1 MSEARQLAHRTA
13 SQGMCSPYVTVKLIS
28 GSSGGS
34 HLTKVTTRCQPRTL
48 FPLFDETFD
57 LIVPESVSL
66 EKSFLLFSVK
76 DRGPLGDKLLLGE
89 AVVALSEVTRCD
101 QNCGLEDLQQV
112 QLGLTTPGHTVLD
125 ILTAIET
132 RK

>member
-1 MSEARQLAHRTA
+1 
-13 SQGMCSPYVTVKLIS
+13 MCSPYVTVKRIS

-34 HLTKVTTRCQPRTL
+34 HLAKVTTRCQPRTL

-57 LIVPESVSL
+57 LVLPDSVSL

-89 AVVALSEVTRCD
+89 AVVALTEVTRCD